1 MRWPKGAAGVM
12 SGGMELRH
20 LRYFVTVAEELNF
33 RRAAERLHV
42 SQPPLSR
49 QIRDLETEVGH
60 DLFDRDRGGVRL
72 TEVGRIFLR
81 GARRTLEEA
90 EQAVHA
96 VREAAVGRLGELS
109 VGTIG
114 NLSFSV
120 VPAGLVAFRV
130 SHPHVEVE
138 IHEMT
143 RDPMIAALAE
153 GRIDL
158 ALVTESA
165 PFRPGMKTLS
175 VFESDVVVALPP
187 GHRLGIRSSEKPLD
201 PLELSREPLLFIRP
215 EFAQGYLD
223 WVQNVCRHCG
233 FVPRLGRGAES
244 REGMIG
250 LIAAG
255 YGCALAPAMI
265 ARSATVPGVVIRP
278 LIGVP
283 RWKLLATWMERG
295 ASRYVLP
302 FIETLRAVGTERKAG
317 PAASMKRK
325 RLPAK
330 KVRGQ

>member
-1 MRWPKGAAGVM
+1 
-12 SGGMELRH
+12 MELRH
-20 LRYFVTVAEELNF
+20 LRYFVAVAEELNF

-60 DLFDRDRGGVRL
+60 ALFDRDRGGVRL

-81 GARRTLEEA
+81 GARRTLDEA
-90 EQAVHA
+90 AQTVHA
-96 VREAAVGRLGELS
+96 VREAARGRLGELS
-109 VGTIG
+109 VGTTG
-114 NLSFSV
+114 SLSFSIL
-120 VPAGLVAFRV
+120 PAGLVAFRM

-138 IHEMT
+138 IREMT

-158 ALVTESA
+158 ALVTPTA
-165 PFRPGMKTLS
+165 PFRPAMKTIS
-175 VFESDVVVALPP
+175 VYESDVVVALPP
-187 GHRLGIRSSEKPLD
+187 GHRLGRGMSEEPLD
-201 PLELSREPLLFIRP
+201 PMELARETLLFIRP

-223 WVQNVCRHCG
+223 WVQGVCRGCG
-233 FVPRLGRGAES
+233 FVPHLGRGAES

-265 ARSATVPGVVIRP
+265 ARSAPIPGVVVRP

-283 RWKLLATWMERG
+283 RWQLLAAWMERG
-295 ASRYVLP
+295 ASRYVRP
-302 FIETLRAVGTERKAG
+302 FIEALRAVGEENNARGQGARRK
-317 PAASMKRK
+317 
-325 RLPAK
+325 K
-330 KVRGQ
+330 KVRARGAMGR

>member
-1 MRWPKGAAGVM
+1 
-12 SGGMELRH
+12 
-20 LRYFVTVAEELNF
+20 
-33 RRAAERLHV
+33 
-42 SQPPLSR
+42 
-49 QIRDLETEVGH
+49 
-60 DLFDRDRGGVRL
+60 
-72 TEVGRIFLR
+72 
-81 GARRTLEEA
+81 
-90 EQAVHA
+90 
-96 VREAAVGRLGELS
+96 
-109 VGTIG
+109 
-114 NLSFSV
+114 
-120 VPAGLVAFRV
+120 AFRV

-143 RDPMIAALAE
+143 RDLMIAALAE

-187 GHRLGIRSSEKPLD
+187 GHRLGQRQSEKPLD
-201 PLELSREPLLFIRP
+201 PMELSRESLLYIRP

-223 WVQNVCRHCG
+223 WVQNVCRHSG

-255 YGCALAPAMI
+255 YGCGTPPAMI
-265 ARSATVPGVVIRP
+265 ARSASIPGVVIRP

-302 FIETLRAVGTERKAG
+302 FIETLRAVGTGKKSS
-317 PAASMKRK
+317 PAATTKLKR
-325 RLPAK
+325 RPAK
-330 KVRGQ
+330 KVRVR

>member
-1 MRWPKGAAGVM
+1 
-12 SGGMELRH
+12 MELRH

-60 DLFDRDRGGVRL
+60 ALFDRDRGGVRL

-81 GARRTLEEA
+81 GARRTLDEA

-96 VREAAVGRLGELS
+96 VREAARGRLGELS

-114 NLSFSV
+114 GLSLGV
-120 VPAGLVAFRV
+120 VPPGLVAFRI

-158 ALVTESA
+158 ALVTATA

-175 VFESDVVVALPP
+175 IYQSEVVVALPP
-187 GHRLGIRSSEKPLD
+187 GHRLGRGQSEVPMN
-201 PLELSREPLLFIRP
+201 PMELAREPLLYIRP
-215 EFAQGYLD
+215 DFAQGYLD
-223 WVQNVCRHCG
+223 WVQGVCRNCG
-233 FVPRLGRGAES
+233 FVPRLGRGTES
-244 REGMIG
+244 REGLMG

-265 ARSATVPGVVIRP
+265 ARSQVLPGVVVRP
-278 LIGVP
+278 LSGVP
-283 RWKLLATWMERG
+283 PWTLLAAWMERG

-302 FIETLRAVGTERKAG
+302 FVEALRAAGSRRAVAVKSSRVRKPVARRR
-317 PAASMKRK
+317 ASKR
-325 RLPAK
+325 
-330 KVRGQ
+330 